1 MSKTVLVLKKLR
13 QLCLSLDSNTDV
25 EKLLNDF
32 TKNVDSLYSLNQQ

>member
-13 QLCLSLDSNTDV
+13 QLCLILDSDTDV
-25 EKLLNDF
+25 EKLFNDF